1 MLLVA
6 GAFSTPD
13 KKIMAEDMAVA
24 IQNTAELPGSW
35 FWLALLWVV
44 GLVIVSLM
52 AYRVAE
58 QDILGDME
66 GEALMMADSLDDYL
80 RPYQNIAES
89 VAELNSVR
97 QALSRQALQTASLNR
112 FLQRMALNLDAE
124 FIYVINNQGRVIA
137 TSNSASADSLMAN
150 DLSFRPYFQQAVA
163 GQAARYFAYGMNT
176 GRPGYFFAA
185 PVVQQGDVVGVAVV
199 KLALTQAFRQLEGH
213 KAGFLIVGYDGV
225 IIAASDAEWRR
236 RTLYPMPDRQR
247 HVLIQAQRYG
257 ITSLSAVGEN
267 QPSTAFESAY
277 IYLNKRGLTQ
287 RYLVRRAVVREAGW
301 HVMAVSPLSK
311 LYQQILLFCFYYT
324 LFIGVLLL
332 LWMYWRKRAEVQK
345 HVEGMN
351 QELERRVK
359 DLTTELVQSNDELQ
373 ELVDHYRRSQSELQE
388 TQGQLIQAAK
398 LAVLGE
404 MSAGINHELN
414 QPLLALQTYVENSQR
429 LMAKGKTELVDNN
442 LAQMHQILQTMQGIV
457 SRLKVFSRRTPPEP
471 RMTDWQEIINGVML
485 IMNPLLKKSAIRVD
499 IDPGPAGLQV
509 YAEPV
514 QIQQVLVNLLTNA
527 AEAMHGQSQANIRI
541 RVTTEAGFAHIR
553 VQDSGPGIAAD
564 LREKIFE
571 PFYTTKSSG
580 LGIGLALSRRIVET
594 LGGSLLLE
602 EVLEEE
608 SEPGSAA
615 KTVFVLT
622 LPTAEQR
629 RENG

>member
-1 MLLVA
+1 
-6 GAFSTPD
+6 
-13 KKIMAEDMAVA
+13 MAEDTAVA
-24 IQNTAELPGSW
+24 ITQSTELPRSW

-58 QDILGDME
+58 QDILSEME
-66 GEALMMADSLDDYL
+66 GEALMMADRLDKYL

-97 QALSRQALQTASLNR
+97 QALSRNALQMPSLSR
-112 FLQRMALNLDAE
+112 FLQRMAVNLNAE

-137 TSNSASADSLMAN
+137 TSNSSTADTLMAN
-150 DLSFRPYFQQAVA
+150 DLSFRPYFQQAAA
-163 GQAARYFAYGMNT
+163 GQTARYFAYGMNT

-185 PVVQQGDVVGVAVV
+185 PVMQQGDVVGVAVV
-199 KLALTQAFRQLEGH
+199 KLALTQVFRQLEGH

-257 ITSLSAVGEN
+257 ITSLNAVGNN
-267 QPSTAFESAY
+267 QPATAFESAY

-351 QELERRVK
+351 QELERRVTE
-359 DLTTELVQSNDELQ
+359 LTAELVQSNDELQ
-373 ELVDHYRRSQSELQE
+373 ELVDHYRRSQRELQE

-429 LMAKGKTELVDNN
+429 LMTKGKTELVDNN

-527 AEAMHGQSQANIRI
+527 AEAMQGQSQANIRI
-541 RVTTEAGFAHIR
+541 RVTTEAGLAHIR
-553 VQDSGPGIAAD
+553 VRDSGPGIAAD

-602 EVLEEE
+602 EAPEEE
-608 SEPGSAA
+608 SEPDSAA